1 MAGKSGWNLWPM
13 ALTGAIGLFGGI
25 TGAAYYVSLRVSPP
39 SRRTFLDTY
48 TFTPWELGVP
58 YETVEFRSSDGLRL
72 TGWWLPRPETNAVI
86 VGSHGHAGSKDELLG
101 IGSYCWRAGYNVLLF
116 DYRGRG
122 ESDPWPQTLVSR
134 EVDDLLAAL
143 EYVRQRMPGAPIG
156 VVGYSMGAAVGILA
170 TARDQSVKALV
181 ADSSFT
187 AGDDVVAHGVEQ
199 TLRIPP
205 TPLVRLADLIVA
217 RRHGYRFS
225 QARPIDAIGQ
235 IAPRPVFIIHGVDD
249 TLIPVSHAQRLYAAA
264 REPRL
269 LWEVPGAEH
278 CGGYFVDRVTYCRRV
293 IEFFDQYLRS
303 VEA

>member
-1 MAGKSGWNLWPM
+1 M
-13 ALTGAIGLFGGI
+13 ALAGAFSLLGGV
-25 TGAAYYVSLRVSPP
+25 TAYYVSLRVSPS
-39 SRRTFLDTY
+39 SRRTYLDSY
-48 TFTPWELGVP
+48 TFTPWELEVP

-72 TGWWLPRPETNAVI
+72 VGWWLPRPETNAVI
-86 VGSHGHAGSKDELLG
+86 VCSHSHNGRKDDLLG

-143 EYVRQRMPGAPIG
+143 QYVRQRMPEAAIG
-156 VVGYSMGAAVGILA
+156 VIGYSMGAAVGILA
-170 TARDQSVKALV
+170 TARDQSVRALV

-187 AGDDVVAHGVEQ
+187 TGDDVVADAVEKV
-199 TLRIPP
+199 LRVPLR
-205 TPLVRLADLIVA
+205 PLVHLADTIVA
-217 RRHGYRFS
+217 WRHGYRFS

-235 IAPRPVFIIHGVDD
+235 IAPRPVFLIHGVDD
-249 TLIPVSHAQRLYAAA
+249 SRVPVCHVRQLYAAA

-269 LWEVPGAEH
+269 VWEIPGAEH
-278 CGGYFVDRVTYCRRV
+278 CGGYFVDRVGYCRRV
-293 IEFFDQYLRS
+293 VEFFDQYLRS